1 MAPKAIQA
9 LDALGRVLGL
19 PPLALPAPTKDPLKT
34 STAAAR
40 TTLAGSAEAPAPPSA
55 HFQIGP
61 ANSIAAMTKSAG
73 SKTCRLTTSRT
84 ARSTFSRS
92 DTIQIENE
100 FSTRTTV
107 CSGPFKAPDD
117 GRAQIAD
124 GWTLERTLAL
134 DASIGQRPR
143 PLVSLGNARLPA
155 HLRRPRPRSETGA
168 IRVRREKAALSGGC
182 KSYPANAPAGSNRSS
197 HGGDEPAWA
206 RRAVDEGVR
215 SCPRAGCRK
224 SARPVR

>member
-155 HLRRPRPRSETGA
+155 HLRRS
-168 IRVRREKAALSGGC
+168 
-182 KSYPANAPAGSNRSS
+182 
-197 HGGDEPAWA
+197 
-206 RRAVDEGVR
+206 
-215 SCPRAGCRK
+215 
-224 SARPVR
+224 